1 MQTEAPFSPPSLEP
15 GGSAVATISLTPSS
29 GFSGSVSL
37 FCAVTP
43 VQTTSPPSC
52 TPSHTSVTPPASAS
66 VTLTTSSTTPSG
78 SYVATVTGIG
88 GTTTEQVS
96 LTFAVLTV
104 TPGYTITVTG
114 SVTPTS
120 VHAGS
125 GATATIS
132 VTPAN
137 GYTGS
142 VTLSCSAITPT
153 ATPAPSCSFSPNPV
167 VISGPSAQTSTLS
180 ITTSATTASILSPR
194 LFYAIWLPVPA
205 FMLMG
210 TCFGSRGRLRR
221 RLLTLTL
228 LCALATGLLF
238 LPACG
243 NQSSSSTTSSGG
255 TPKNTYSF
263 TLNATDAN
271 AMAPSNGTQTV
282 SLTVN

>member
-1 MQTEAPFSPPSLEP
+1 MQTDAPFSPSSLEP
-15 GGSAVATISLTPSS
+15 GGSAVATVSLSPSA

-52 TPSHTSVTPPASAS
+52 TPSPAAVTPPGSPS
-66 VTLTTSSTTPSG
+66 ITLVTSPTTPSG
-78 SYVATVTGIG
+78 SYVATVTGTG
-88 GTTTEQVS
+88 GTTTQQVS

-114 SVTPTS
+114 AVNPTS

-125 GATATIS
+125 GATAIIS

-153 ATPAPSCSFSPNPV
+153 ATPAPSCSFAPNPV
-167 VISGPSAQTSTLS
+167 AISGPAAQTSTLT
-180 ITTSATTASILSPR
+180 ITTSATTASIAHPGLV
-194 LFYAIWLPVPA
+194 YALWLPLPA
-205 FMLMG
+205 FVVMAAG
-210 TCFGSRGRLRR
+210 FGSTGKLRR
-221 RLLTLTL
+221 RFLTLTV
-228 LCALATGLLF
+228 LCTMATGLLF

-243 NQSSSSTTSSGG
+243 TTSSTSTTSSGG

-263 TLNATDAN
+263 TLDASDAN